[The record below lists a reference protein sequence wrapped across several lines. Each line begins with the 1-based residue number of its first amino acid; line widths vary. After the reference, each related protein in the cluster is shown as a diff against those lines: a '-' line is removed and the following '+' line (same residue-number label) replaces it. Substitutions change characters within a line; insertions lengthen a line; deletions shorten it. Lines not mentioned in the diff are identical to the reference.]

1 MHTPRRVSDLQRTP
15 RTPRKAGMGS
25 LWHTA
30 VLAALAL
37 CAAPVAP
44 VHADQPDSPGNS
56 AEHRKSPADHGGGAH
71 AFFTPQ
77 AMLQRGFVPPG
88 LAKKPGAQQTQGENS
103 GQGPMLYHG
112 GSVMRDVTNYVII
125 WNPAGST
132 FSPTYQQSIEQY
144 FKGVG
149 STPFSEIYTQYGDNT
164 GVPVPSTSHFGGTW
178 VDTTNAYPHTG
189 TVADPL
195 VGSDITAEVA
205 RAITA
210 NPTWQGPG
218 LSTMYFVY
226 LGQNI
231 IECFKGSS
239 NTFGCFAG
247 IDINGAS
254 PPASS
259 GNPNTV
265 PGAGTYCAY
274 HSTSGS
280 SIYATMPYAAS
291 SNSCG
296 SQSAYP
302 NGKDQDLVLSPTS
315 HEQFEAYTDPNLD
328 AWYDSTG
335 TGGEIGD
342 KCAYTYG
349 QVEPD
354 GTTEVLSGLR
364 YQLQEEWSNELT
376 FGCIK
381 RAGAASQLAMAGNLD
396 FGLVPRGTVSTR
408 AVLIQNT
415 AGGDLDL
422 LNLRLGTAGG
432 GFSIDPSTPLWGTL
446 PAGESVSVLVNFAPS
461 ASATSPTP
469 APDSLVV
476 DTDQIGSETQSIATS
491 ATVGLPQVAVSGG
504 LNFGTVCNGATID
517 QTITVTNTG
526 QAPLTINSVT
536 IGGAAT
542 PGLSVLPS
550 PSLPQTIAVGASLT
564 FTVRFAPSGVGGGPI
579 AGNVVV
585 STDDPNNPSISV
597 PISGTVDA
605 ANVTISSN
613 ALDFSG
619 VATDNRTSP
628 SSADRTVTIGNTGSC
643 ALSLTSLSI
652 TGPNAGD
659 FSIVGAPVLPVSIAN
674 ASSLTLTV
682 RFNPSAAGARS
693 ATLNVGTSDPVNPS
707 KTVALTGSGL
717 VPAIQ
722 ASAAALNFAPTVI
735 LSQAPGYT
743 GSTTPL
749 RVTNVG
755 QSELIVDTMTTS
767 APFSA
772 PGAINPPAR
781 YAPSDGFNEPITFA
795 PTTVGKFT
803 STFTVSDNDP
813 EGGATKSVPLC
824 GEAVLRGIRV
834 LAVAANGTPFAMIAK
849 LHLQSHGTAQN
860 ININAQNLALTG
872 VATSCDP
879 AAQMQYQNQ
888 GLPSAGTV
896 NQRSSYYTL
905 SVTAGGKS
913 TTVTFTLDV
922 AEFKTLVVTVK

>member
-1 MHTPRRVSDLQRTP
+1 MRTSWQRCDLQPRRSAARQRMPGLLRLST
-15 RTPRKAGMGS
+15 
-25 LWHTA
+25 
-30 VLAALAL
+30 AL
-37 CAAPVAP
+37 CVLLTAITPVAH
-44 VHADQPDSPGNS
+44 VQADQPLSPGNS
-56 AEHRKSPADHGGGAH
+56 GEHRVSPADHGGGAH
-71 AFFTPQ
+71 AFFTPEV
-77 AMLQRGFVPPG
+77 MKQRGFIPPG
-88 LAKKPGAQQTQGENS
+88 LAKKPGVQQTQGENS

-125 WNPAGST
+125 WNPPGST
-132 FSPTYQQSIEQY
+132 FSATYQSLIEQY

-149 STPFSEIYTQYGDNT
+149 STPFAEIYTQYGDNT
-164 GVPVPSTSHFGGTW
+164 GAPVPSSSHFGGTW
-178 VDTTNAYPHTG
+178 VDTTNLYPHTG

-195 VGSDITAEVA
+195 LGSDIQAEVG
-205 RAITA
+205 RAIAA

-226 LGQNI
+226 LGQKI
-231 IECFKGSS
+231 IECFKGPGD
-239 NTFGCFAG
+239 TFGCFDG
-247 IDINGAS
+247 IDINGNA
-254 PPASS
+254 PPRPS

-265 PGAGTYCAY
+265 KGAGTYCAY

-280 SIYATMPYAAS
+280 AIYATMPYAGSS
-291 SNSCG
+291 SNCG

-302 NGKDQDLVLSPTS
+302 NGRDQDLELSPTS
-315 HEQFEAYTDPNLD
+315 HEQFEAYTDPNLN

-349 QVEPD
+349 QIEPD
-354 GTTEVLSGLR
+354 GTTDVLSGLR
-364 YQLQEEWSNELT
+364 YQLQEEWSNDLT

-381 RAGAASQLAMAGNLD
+381 RAGTAPQLTLAGNLD
-396 FGLVPRGTVSTR
+396 FGLVPRGTVATR
-408 AVLIQNT
+408 TVLVQNT

-422 LNLRLGTAGG
+422 LNLRIGTAGA
-432 GFSIDPSTPLWGTL
+432 GFSVDPSTPLWGTL
-446 PAGESVSVLVNFAPS
+446 PAGDSVSVLVNFAPS

-469 APDSLVV
+469 TPDSLIV
-476 DTDQIGSETQSIATS
+476 DTDQIGYETQSLATS
-491 ATVGLPQVAVSGG
+491 ATVGLPQAAVSGG
-504 LNFGTVCNGATID
+504 LNFGTVCNGATVD

-536 IGGAAT
+536 ISGAAT

-564 FTVRFAPSGVGGGPI
+564 FTIRFAPSGVGGGPI
-579 AGNVVV
+579 VGNVVV
-585 STDDPNNPSISV
+585 ATDDPNNPSISV
-597 PISGTVDA
+597 PISGTVGA
-605 ANVTISSN
+605 ASVTISSN
-613 ALDFSG
+613 ALDFGG

-628 SSADRTVTIGNTGSC
+628 GTADRTVTIGNTGSC
-643 ALSLTSLSI
+643 ALSLSSLSI

-659 FSIVGAPVLPVSIAN
+659 FSIVGAPGLPVSIAN
-674 ASSLTLTV
+674 ASSITLTV

-693 ATLNVGTSDPVNPS
+693 ATLLVGTTDPLNPS
-707 KTVALTGSGL
+707 KSVALTGTGL

-722 ASAAALNFAPTVI
+722 TSAAALNYGPTVI

-743 GSTTPL
+743 GMTTPL
-749 RVTNVG
+749 RITNVG
-755 QSELIVDTMTTS
+755 QSELIVDTMTTA

-772 PGAINPPAR
+772 PGASVPPAR
-781 YAPSDGFNEPITFA
+781 YAPSDGFNEPVTFA
-795 PTTVGKFT
+795 PTTVGKFVG
-803 STFTVSDNDP
+803 SFTVSDNDP
-813 EGGATKSVPLC
+813 EGGATQTVPLC

-834 LAVAANGTPFAMIAK
+834 LAVAANGTPFATIAK

-879 AAQMQYQNQ
+879 TAQMQYQNQ
-888 GLPSAGTV
+888 GLPAAGTV

-913 TTVTFTLDV
+913 TTITFTLDV